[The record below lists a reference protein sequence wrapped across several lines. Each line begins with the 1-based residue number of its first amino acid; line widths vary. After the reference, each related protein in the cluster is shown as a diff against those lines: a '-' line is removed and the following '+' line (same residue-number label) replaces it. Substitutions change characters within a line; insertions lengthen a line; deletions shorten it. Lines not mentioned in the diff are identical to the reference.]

1 MERDGLIVQ
10 EIFAILIFAAIVCW
24 QNLVLK
30 RRLTNALE
38 GVRESKGFFINVIN
52 SFFFF
57 YQTVRSTPIKSKLKR
72 CQIKSKLK
80 RSPIK
85 SKLKRCPIR
94 SKRKSCQIK
103 SKLKRCP
110 IKSKLKRFP
119 IFCSKASH
127 WSNSHS
133 QTFFLPRLAS
143 INQESLKRK
152 MWIYGKGKSR
162 RAKKKGCAKYRLHRA
177 PAWAPSLKCTQ
188 F

>member
-38 GVRESKGFFINVIN
+38 GVRESKGFSINVIN
-52 SFFFF
+52 SFFF
-57 YQTVRSTPIKSKLKR
+57 YQIVRSTPIKSKLKR
-72 CQIKSKLK
+72 
-80 RSPIK
+80 
-85 SKLKRCPIR
+85 
-94 SKRKSCQIK
+94 CQIK

-162 RAKKKGCAKYRLHRA
+162 RAKKKACAKYRLHRA

>member
-24 QNLVLK
+24 QNLVIK

-38 GVRESKGFFINVIN
+38 GVRESKGFSINVIN
-52 SFFFF
+52 SFFF
-57 YQTVRSTPIKSKLKR
+57 YQIVRSTPIKSKLKR

-85 SKLKRCPIR
+85 SKLKRCPIK
-94 SKRKSCQIK
+94 SKLKSCRIK

-162 RAKKKGCAKYRLHRA
+162 RAKKKACAKYRLHRA

>member
-24 QNLVLK
+24 QNLVIK

-38 GVRESKGFFINVIN
+38 GVRESKGFSINVIN
-52 SFFFF
+52 SFFF
-57 YQTVRSTPIKSKLKR
+57 YQIVRSTPIKSKLKR
-72 CQIKSKLK
+72 
-80 RSPIK
+80 
-85 SKLKRCPIR
+85 
-94 SKRKSCQIK
+94 CQIK

-162 RAKKKGCAKYRLHRA
+162 RAKKKARAKYRLHRA

>member
-38 GVRESKGFFINVIN
+38 GVRESKGFSINVIN
-52 SFFFF
+52 SFFF
-57 YQTVRSTPIKSKLKR
+57 YQIVRSTPIKSKLKR

-85 SKLKRCPIR
+85 SKLKRCPI
-94 SKRKSCQIK
+94 K
-103 SKLKRCP
+103 SKLKR
-110 IKSKLKRFP
+110 LP

-162 RAKKKGCAKYRLHRA
+162 RAKKKARAKYRLHRA

>member
-38 GVRESKGFFINVIN
+38 GVRESKGFSINMKN
-52 SFFFF
+52 SFFF
-57 YQTVRSTPIKSKLKR
+57 YQIVRSTPIKSKLKR
-72 CQIKSKLK
+72 CQVKSKLK

-85 SKLKRCPIR
+85 SKLKRCPIK
-94 SKRKSCQIK
+94 SKLKSCQIK

-162 RAKKKGCAKYRLHRA
+162 RAKKKARAKYRLHRA

>member
-38 GVRESKGFFINVIN
+38 GVRESKGFSINVIN
-52 SFFFF
+52 SFFF
-57 YQTVRSTPIKSKLKR
+57 YQIVRSTPIKSKLKR
-72 CQIKSKLK
+72 CKIKSNLR

-85 SKLKRCPIR
+85 SKLKRCPV
-94 SKRKSCQIK
+94 
-103 SKLKRCP
+103 
-110 IKSKLKRFP
+110 KSKLKRFP

-162 RAKKKGCAKYRLHRA
+162 RAKKKARAKYRLHRA

>member
-38 GVRESKGFFINVIN
+38 GVRESKEFSINVIN
-52 SFFFF
+52 SFLF

-85 SKLKRCPIR
+85 SKLKRCPI
-94 SKRKSCQIK
+94 K
-103 SKLKRCP
+103 SKLKR
-110 IKSKLKRFP
+110 LP

-162 RAKKKGCAKYRLHRA
+162 RAKKKACAKYRLHRA

>member
-38 GVRESKGFFINVIN
+38 GVRESKEFSINVIN
-52 SFFFF
+52 SFLF

-80 RSPIK
+80 RSP
-85 SKLKRCPIR
+85 
-94 SKRKSCQIK
+94 IK

-162 RAKKKGCAKYRLHRA
+162 RAKKKACAKYRLHRA

>member
-38 GVRESKGFFINVIN
+38 GVRESKGFSINVIN
-52 SFFFF
+52 SFFF
-57 YQTVRSTPIKSKLKR
+57 YQIVRSTPIKSKLKR
-72 CQIKSKLK
+72 
-80 RSPIK
+80 
-85 SKLKRCPIR
+85 
-94 SKRKSCQIK
+94 CQIK

-162 RAKKKGCAKYRLHRA
+162 RAKKKARAKYRLHRA

>member
-1 MERDGLIVQ
+1 M
-10 EIFAILIFAAIVCW
+10 
-24 QNLVLK
+24 
-30 RRLTNALE
+30 
-38 GVRESKGFFINVIN
+38 
-52 SFFFF
+52 FFFLF
-57 YQTVRSTPIKSKLKR
+57 QTVRSTPIKSKLNR
-72 CQIKSKLK
+72 CPIKYNFK

-85 SKLKRCPIR
+85 SKLKRRPIKSKLQRCPIK
-94 SKRKSCQIK
+94 SKLKSCPIK

-110 IKSKLKRFP
+110 VKSKLKRFP

-152 MWIYGKGKSR
+152 MWIYGKGKSW
-162 RAKKKGCAKYRLHRA
+162 RAKKKARAKYRLHRA